1 MIYSCWFRA
10 PKIVLM
16 ADAAMVDLAV
26 EKGGRTGVNCGSFE
40 SPVVVLPGQVFEV
53 KWQAGPVVLLQRGP
67 AKK

>member
-1 MIYSCWFRA
+1 
-10 PKIVLM
+10 M

-53 KWQAGPVVLLQRGP
+53 KWQAGPVVLLQRGT